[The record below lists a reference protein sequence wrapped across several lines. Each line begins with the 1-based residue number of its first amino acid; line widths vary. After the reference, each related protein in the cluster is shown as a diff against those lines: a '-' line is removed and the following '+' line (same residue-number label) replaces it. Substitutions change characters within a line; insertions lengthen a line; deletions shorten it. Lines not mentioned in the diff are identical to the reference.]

1 MAPYPETQ
9 YVSKRRF
16 MTDEEK
22 KAHDKH
28 LNKLRNQRSYLRK
41 KEKAGLEGA
50 YSEKYMERKEL
61 ELLRLKYYALENAEQ
76 IQKRN
81 IKAKSESRLL
91 KKENLYLY
99 KMVDVLQKE
108 LDDLLLE
115 KATQDTDET
124 DKTERTDR
132 LKD

>member
-1 MAPYPETQ
+1 M
-9 YVSKRRF
+9 
-16 MTDEEK
+16 
-22 KAHDKH
+22 
-28 LNKLRNQRSYLRK
+28 
-41 KEKAGLEGA
+41 
-50 YSEKYMERKEL
+50 
-61 ELLRLKYYALENAEQ
+61 KYYALENAEQ